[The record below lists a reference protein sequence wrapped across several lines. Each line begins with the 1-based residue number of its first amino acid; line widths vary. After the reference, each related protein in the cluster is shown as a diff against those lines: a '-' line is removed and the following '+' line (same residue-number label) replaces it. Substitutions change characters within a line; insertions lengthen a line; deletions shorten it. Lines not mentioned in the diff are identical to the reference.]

1 MINND
6 PDVNGRL
13 KVVYI
18 EDYNVTMAEKLM
30 PAADISEQISLAGTE
45 ASGTGNMKLML
56 NGAITLGTMDGA
68 NIEIHDAVGSD
79 NIFIFGMKTPEVNE
93 LKRRGYN
100 PMNYYNNNQE
110 LHNVIDFIAKNDIAG
125 KRFPEIANIIN
136 NDPYMVLADFADYR
150 RMQQYAVSVCADKKK
165 WQQMSLM
172 NISGAGIFSADRA
185 IHEYA
190 DNIWHTKSAF
200 NGETYPIAEPAKVKK
215 EAAEQITEKKV
226 AEEKAPEKKAEKKP
240 TEKKPAEKKA
250 AAKTAASAGKEAK
263 KKKK

>member
-1 MINND
+1 
-6 PDVNGRL
+6 
-13 KVVYI
+13 
-18 EDYNVTMAEKLM
+18 
-30 PAADISEQISLAGTE
+30 
-45 ASGTGNMKLML
+45 
-56 NGAITLGTMDGA
+56 MDGA

-150 RMQQYAVSVCADKKK
+150 RVQQYAVSVWADKKK

-200 NGETYPIAEPAKVKK
+200 NGETYQAAEPAKVKK
-215 EAAEQITEKKV
+215 EAAEQITDKKA
-226 AEEKAPEKKAEKKP
+226 AEAKAPEKKAEKKP
-240 TEKKPAEKKA
+240 AEKKPAEKKA
-250 AAKTAASAGKEAK
+250 AEKKPTEKKAVAKTAASAGKKAK

>member
-1 MINND
+1 
-6 PDVNGRL
+6 
-13 KVVYI
+13 
-18 EDYNVTMAEKLM
+18 
-30 PAADISEQISLAGTE
+30 
-45 ASGTGNMKLML
+45 
-56 NGAITLGTMDGA
+56 
-68 NIEIHDAVGSD
+68 
-79 NIFIFGMKTPEVNE
+79 MKTPEVNE

-150 RMQQYAVSVCADKKK
+150 RMQQYAASVWADKKK

-190 DNIWHTKSAF
+190 DNILAYKIRIQRRDIPGRRACKGKKRGSRTNHREKSCR
-200 NGETYPIAEPAKVKK
+200 GESP
-215 EAAEQITEKKV
+215 
-226 AEEKAPEKKAEKKP
+226 
-240 TEKKPAEKKA
+240 
-250 AAKTAASAGKEAK
+250 
-263 KKKK
+263 